1 MKKIINA
8 LSIIAIIAGI
18 ALGTTGAYF
27 SDIEI
32 SPNNIFAAGTL
43 ELSTE
48 GEYTTMPI
56 EVANIK
62 PGDSDIGIIRLKNIG
77 TITGEI
83 DASIINMTQDNENNC
98 NTPEALEDLTC
109 TDPGADTGELDDYL
123 KIILWVDAND
133 DNILST
139 STETFFVSPAQSLS
153 ALNGITFFPS
163 SPINLSAEESADIK
177 LMWQADP
184 DHLSG
189 NLFQSDDTAFT
200 ITFNFIQI

>member
-27 SDIEI
+27 SDTEI
-32 SPNNIFAAGTL
+32 SPANIFVAGTL
-43 ELSTE
+43 ELSTD

-56 EVANIK
+56 EVTNIK

-83 DASIINMTQDNENNC
+83 DASIINMIQDNENDC
-98 NTPEALEDLTC
+98 NTPEASEDTTC
-109 TDPGADTGELDDYL
+109 SDPGADEGELDDYL
-123 KIILWVDAND
+123 KIVLWLDSND
-133 DNILST
+133 DNLLST
-139 STETFFVSPAQSLS
+139 STETFFVSPTQDLS
-153 ALNGITFFPS
+153 TLNGVTVFPS
-163 SPINLSAEESADIK
+163 SPITLSAKESADIK

-184 DHLSG
+184 EDLSG

-200 ITFNFIQI
+200 ITFNFRQI

>member
-27 SDIEI
+27 SDTEI
-32 SPNNIFAAGTL
+32 SPANIFVAGTL
-43 ELSTE
+43 ELSTD

-56 EVANIK
+56 EVTNIK

-83 DASIINMTQDNENNC
+83 DASIINMVQDNENGC
-98 NTPEALEDLTC
+98 NAPEASEDTTC
-109 TDPGADTGELDDYL
+109 SDPGADEGELDDYL
-123 KIILWVDAND
+123 KIVLWLDSND
-133 DNILST
+133 DNLLST
-139 STETFFVSPAQSLS
+139 STETFFVSPAQDLS
-153 ALNGITFFPS
+153 TLNGVTVFPS
-163 SPINLSAEESADIK
+163 SPITLSAEESVDIK

-184 DHLSG
+184 EDLSG

-200 ITFNFIQI
+200 ITFNFRQI